1 MRRFIILALLLSL
14 FLGGVAVFP
23 TPAPA
28 QPWTLE
34 LALPA
39 GGQQHAA
46 AERRAWF
53 AWLTDHRMHAG
64 RCGYDADT
72 GSAVVEVPDSSALAE
87 LVEAGFVVLRSFDD
101 APLEPGRTQ
110 SQYYDPSEIQALLTQ
125 AAANYPSITRLFVVG
140 TSWEGRDI
148 YGLEISDN
156 PGTDEDEPSLLFNS
170 QHHSREVA
178 TPHVA
183 MDVVDTLTAGYGVDA
198 TITAWVNDYK
208 TVVVPVVNPDG
219 TQHVFDVDSLWR
231 KNRQTYGGSCT
242 GVDLNRNYSYLWGPA
257 GCGSGV
263 SCSQET
269 YRGPSASSELE
280 SSAMAALSDQ
290 WHFTTAISW
299 HAYGQFID
307 YPYACSNGAANEIMP
322 EHDVIHEMMHGMADA
337 IDAVDSTPRFDV
349 YSPASGGP
357 ISGDD
362 TSWYYAYHG
371 TYAMLVEVGLSFE
384 PNFADVPAIV
394 SRNRAGWQY
403 LYSRLGG
410 ARLDVHTTDSATGLP
425 MEATVTLTD
434 YVFDTGELAR
444 NTFLPFGRWT
454 YMLPA
459 NATYTVQASAAG
471 YVTQQQAVA
480 VGAVPA
486 ELSIALVADN
496 CGNGAIDSGEQCDG
510 VNLAGQDCVSLG
522 YLAGTL
528 ACGGD
533 CLFDTSACSNSICGN
548 GLIEGSE
555 QCDGA
560 NLGGQDCA
568 GLGYVAGTLAC
579 DGGCSFDTSSCA
591 GPVCG
596 NDTVEGSEQ
605 CDGSDDAACPGLCIA
620 AGEVGECSCEADS
633 TCTNSD
639 GSRDLAGRPRF
650 KLSGLGDGVPGNERM
665 LLKGELT
672 LPVGALFADI
682 NLGSTG
688 LLLSLAA
695 TDGSSLAEVALP
707 SGSYLGTGTRGWR
720 VNGAGTKWK
729 YADKT
734 GSAVGGINKV
744 MLVDR
749 SKKTP
754 GAAKLIV
761 KARDGAYPLEQGDEP
776 PLLTVVLG
784 DASAAAAGLCT
795 ESAFVLA
802 DCRYNGS
809 ATKLSC
815 KQ

>member
-1 MRRFIILALLLSL
+1 MRRLIILALLLSL

-34 LALPA
+34 LALPTA
-39 GGQQHAA
+39 GQQHSA

-53 AWLTDHRMHAG
+53 AWLTDHGMHAG

-72 GSAVVEVPDSSALAE
+72 GSAVVDVPDARALAE

-231 KNRQTYGGSCT
+231 KNRQTYVGSCT

-257 GCGSGV
+257 GCGSGA

-371 TYAMLVEVGLSFE
+371 TYAMLVEVGTSFE

-403 LYSRLGG
+403 LYSRLDG

-434 YVFDTGELAR
+434 YVFDTGELER

-471 YVTQQQAVA
+471 YATQQQAVA

-486 ELSIALVADN
+486 EISIALVADN
-496 CGNGAIDSGEQCDG
+496 CGNGAIDSGEECDG
-510 VNLAGQDCVSLG
+510 ANLAGQDCVGLG

-555 QCDGA
+555 QCDG
-560 NLGGQDCA
+560 
-568 GLGYVAGTLAC
+568 
-579 DGGCSFDTSSCA
+579 
-591 GPVCG
+591 
-596 NDTVEGSEQ
+596 
-605 CDGSDDAACPGLCIA
+605 SDDAACPGLCIA
-620 AGEVGECSCEADS
+620 AGEAGECSCEADS
-633 TCTNSD
+633 SCTNSD
-639 GSRDLAGRPRF
+639 GSRDLGGRPRL
-650 KLSGLGDGVPGNERM
+650 KLSGLGDGSSGNEG
-665 LLKGELT
+665 LLVKGELV
-672 LPVGALFADI
+672 LPAGVNFSDI
-682 NLGSTG
+682 NLGSDG
-688 LLLSLAA
+688 LLL
-695 TDGSSLAEVALP
+695 TVQTEGGSSLAEVALP

-754 GAAKLIV
+754 GATKLIV

-784 DASAAAAGLCT
+784 DAAAAAAGLCT

>member
-1 MRRFIILALLLSL
+1 MRRLIILALLLFL
-14 FLGGVAVFP
+14 FQGGVAVFP

-39 GGQQHAA
+39 AGQQHSA

-53 AWLTDHRMHAG
+53 AWLTEHGMHAG
-64 RCGYDADT
+64 RCGYDADA
-72 GSAVVEVPDSSALAE
+72 GSAVVDVPDARALAE

-110 SQYYDPSEIQALLTQ
+110 SQYYDPGEIQTLLTQ
-125 AAANYPSITRLFVVG
+125 AAGNYPSITRLFVVG

-156 PGTDEDEPSLLFNS
+156 PGTDEDEPSVLFNS
-170 QHHSREVA
+170 QHHAREVA

-198 TITAWVNDYK
+198 QVTAWVNDYK

-257 GCGSGV
+257 GCGSGA

-371 TYAMLVEVGLSFE
+371 TYAMLVEVGTSFE

-403 LYSRLGG
+403 LYSRLDG
-410 ARLDVHTTDSATGLP
+410 ARLDVHTTDSGTGLP

-434 YVFDTGELAR
+434 YVFDTGELER

-471 YVTQQQAVA
+471 YATQQQAVA

-486 ELSIALVADN
+486 EISIALVADN
-496 CGNGAIDSGEQCDG
+496 CGNGLIDSGEQCDG
-510 VNLAGQDCVSLG
+510 ANLAGQDCVGLG

-533 CLFDTSACSNSICGN
+533 CLFDASACSNSICGN
-548 GLIEGSE
+548 GLI
-555 QCDGA
+555 
-560 NLGGQDCA
+560 
-568 GLGYVAGTLAC
+568 
-579 DGGCSFDTSSCA
+579 
-591 GPVCG
+591 
-596 NDTVEGSEQ
+596 EGSEQ

-620 AGEVGECSCEADS
+620 AGEAGECSCEADS

-639 GSRDLAGRPRF
+639 GSRDLGGRPRL
-650 KLSGLGDGVPGNERM
+650 KLSGLGDGSSGNEG
-665 LLKGELT
+665 LLVKGELV
-672 LPVGALFADI
+672 LPAGVNFSDI
-682 NLGSTG
+682 NLGSDG
-688 LLLSLAA
+688 LLL
-695 TDGSSLAEVALP
+695 TVQTEGGSSLAEVALP

-754 GAAKLIV
+754 GATKLIV

-784 DASAAAAGLCT
+784 DAAAAAAGLCT
-795 ESAFVLA
+795 ESAFVSA

>member
-1 MRRFIILALLLSL
+1 MRRLKILALLLVL

-23 TPAPA
+23 TPASA

-39 GGQQHAA
+39 AGQQHSA

-72 GSAVVEVPDSSALAE
+72 GSTVVDVPDARGLAE

-170 QHHSREVA
+170 QHHAREVA

-183 MDVVDTLTAGYGVDA
+183 MDVVEILTAGYGVDA
-198 TITAWVNDYK
+198 TITAWVDDYK

-242 GVDLNRNYSYLWGPA
+242 GVDLGVDLNRNYSYLWGPA
-257 GCGSGV
+257 GCGSGA

-280 SSAMAALSDQ
+280 SSAMAALSNQ

-307 YPYACSNGAANEIMP
+307 YPYACSNGGANDIMP
-322 EHDVIHEMMHGMADA
+322 EHDVIHEMMNGMADA

-371 TYAMLVEVGLSFE
+371 TYAMLVEVGQSFE

-403 LYSRLGG
+403 LFERLGG
-410 ARLDVHTTDSATGLP
+410 ARIDVHTTDSSTGLP
-425 MEATVTLTD
+425 IEATVTLTD
-434 YVFDTGELAR
+434 YVFDTGELER

-471 YVTQQQAVA
+471 YTTATQT
-480 VGAVPA
+480 VPVSSVPVSVN
-486 ELSIALVADN
+486 LALVADN
-496 CGNGAIDSGEQCDG
+496 CGNGAIDSGE
-510 VNLAGQDCVSLG
+510 
-522 YLAGTL
+522 
-528 ACGGD
+528 
-533 CLFDTSACSNSICGN
+533 
-548 GLIEGSE
+548 E
-555 QCDGA
+555 CDGA
-560 NLGGQDCA
+560 DLGGQDCA

-579 DGGCSFDTSSCA
+579 GVDCLFDTSACSNSI
-591 GPVCG
+591 CG
-596 NDTVEGSEQ
+596 NDTAEGSEQ

-620 AGEVGECSCEADS
+620 AGEAGECSCEADS

-639 GSRDLAGRPRF
+639 GSRDLVGRPRL
-650 KLSGLGDGVPGNERM
+650 KLSGLGDGSSGNEG
-665 LLKGELT
+665 LLVKGELV
-672 LPVGALFADI
+672 LPAGADFSDI
-682 NLGSTG
+682 DLGGDG
-688 LLLSLAA
+688 LLL
-695 TDGSSLAEVALP
+695 TVQTEGGSSLAEVALP
-707 SGSYLGTGTRGWR
+707 SGSYLGSGTRGWR

-754 GAAKLIV
+754 GVAKLII

-795 ESAFVLA
+795 ESTFVLA

>member
-1 MRRFIILALLLSL
+1 
-14 FLGGVAVFP
+14 
-23 TPAPA
+23 
-28 QPWTLE
+28 
-34 LALPA
+34 
-39 GGQQHAA
+39 
-46 AERRAWF
+46 
-53 AWLTDHRMHAG
+53 
-64 RCGYDADT
+64 
-72 GSAVVEVPDSSALAE
+72 
-87 LVEAGFVVLRSFDD
+87 
-101 APLEPGRTQ
+101 
-110 SQYYDPSEIQALLTQ
+110 
-125 AAANYPSITRLFVVG
+125 
-140 TSWEGRDI
+140 
-148 YGLEISDN
+148 
-156 PGTDEDEPSLLFNS
+156 
-170 QHHSREVA
+170 
-178 TPHVA
+178 
-183 MDVVDTLTAGYGVDA
+183 
-198 TITAWVNDYK
+198 
-208 TVVVPVVNPDG
+208 
-219 TQHVFDVDSLWR
+219 
-231 KNRQTYGGSCT
+231 CT

-257 GCGSGV
+257 GCGSGA

-280 SSAMAALSDQ
+280 SSSMAALSDQ

-371 TYAMLVEVGLSFE
+371 TYAMLVEVGTSFE

-403 LYSRLGG
+403 LYSRLDG

-434 YVFDTGELAR
+434 YVFDTGELER

-471 YVTQQQAVA
+471 YATQQQAVA

-486 ELSIALVADN
+486 EISIALVADN
-496 CGNGAIDSGEQCDG
+496 CGNGAIDSGEECDG
-510 VNLAGQDCVSLG
+510 ANLAGQDCVGLG

-555 QCDGA
+555 QCDG
-560 NLGGQDCA
+560 
-568 GLGYVAGTLAC
+568 
-579 DGGCSFDTSSCA
+579 
-591 GPVCG
+591 
-596 NDTVEGSEQ
+596 
-605 CDGSDDAACPGLCIA
+605 SDDAACPGLCIA
-620 AGEVGECSCEADS
+620 AGEAGECSCEADS
-633 TCTNSD
+633 SCTNSD
-639 GSRDLAGRPRF
+639 GSRDLGGRPRL
-650 KLSGLGDGVPGNERM
+650 KLSGLGDGSSGNEG
-665 LLKGELT
+665 LLVKGELV
-672 LPVGALFADI
+672 LPAGVNFSDI
-682 NLGSTG
+682 NLGSDG
-688 LLLSLAA
+688 LLL
-695 TDGSSLAEVALP
+695 TVQTEGGSSLAEVALP

-754 GAAKLIV
+754 GATKLIV

-784 DASAAAAGLCT
+784 DAAAAAAGLCT

>member
-1 MRRFIILALLLSL
+1 MRRLKILALLLVP

-39 GGQQHAA
+39 AGQQHSA

-53 AWLTDHRMHAG
+53 GWLTDHGMHAG

-72 GSAVVEVPDSSALAE
+72 GSAVVDVPDARALAE

-110 SQYYDPSEIQALLTQ
+110 SQYYDPGEIQTLLTQ
-125 AAANYPSITRLFVVG
+125 AAGNYPSITRLFVVG

-156 PGTDEDEPSLLFNS
+156 PGTDEDEPSVLFNS
-170 QHHSREVA
+170 QHHAREVA

-198 TITAWVNDYK
+198 QVTAWVNDYK

-257 GCGSGV
+257 GCGSGA

-371 TYAMLVEVGLSFE
+371 TYAMLVEVGQSFE

-403 LYSRLGG
+403 LYSRLDG
-410 ARLDVHTTDSATGLP
+410 ARLDVHTTDSGTGLP

-459 NATYTVQASAAG
+459 NAAYTVQASAAG
-471 YVTQQQAVA
+471 YATQQQSVA

-486 ELSIALVADN
+486 EISIALVADN
-496 CGNGAIDSGEQCDG
+496 CGNGLIDSGEQCDG
-510 VNLAGQDCVSLG
+510 ANLAGQDCVGLG

-555 QCDGA
+555 QCDG
-560 NLGGQDCA
+560 
-568 GLGYVAGTLAC
+568 
-579 DGGCSFDTSSCA
+579 
-591 GPVCG
+591 
-596 NDTVEGSEQ
+596 
-605 CDGSDDAACPGLCIA
+605 SDDAACPGLCIA
-620 AGEVGECSCEADS
+620 AGEAGECSCEADS

-639 GSRDLAGRPRF
+639 GSRDLGGRPRL
-650 KLSGLGDGVPGNERM
+650 KLSGLGDGSSGNEG
-665 LLKGELT
+665 LLVKGELV
-672 LPVGALFADI
+672 LPAGVNFSDI
-682 NLGSTG
+682 NLGSDG
-688 LLLSLAA
+688 LLL
-695 TDGSSLAEVALP
+695 TVQTEGGSSLAEVALP

-754 GAAKLIV
+754 GATKLIV

-784 DASAAAAGLCT
+784 DAAAAAAGLCT
-795 ESAFVLA
+795 ESAFVSA